1 MDIIKTEVA
10 IRSRVLLITD
20 ILPEIEFQ
28 ENCKNIIV
36 SFRGNIPDEETTV
49 ELENVLKVFGTPI
62 PNHCREKLVVSFT
75 ISR

>member
-10 IRSRVLLITD
+10 IRSLVLQVTD
-20 ILPEIEFQ
+20 ILPQIEFK

-36 SFRGNIPDEETTV
+36 LFQGNIPDEDTTK
-49 ELENVLKVFGTPI
+49 EIENVLKAFGTPI
-62 PNHCREKLVVSFT
+62 PNHCREKFLVSFT